1 MQTKPPTIHF
11 IADFA
16 DVVRM
21 EPAFRA
27 TEEKLRMGFPFSMAF
42 QPIVNVTT
50 GNIYAYE
57 ALVRGPQG
65 QSAASILG
73 RLKEN
78 DQFLFHQKCR
88 SHAMTLATN
97 LGITKS
103 NAALSINFLPR
114 AIRTPEACSAM
125 TLAAA
130 KSLNFPH
137 KRLIFE
143 MTDSERLLDTKQ
155 ARTVACEYQRHGFR
169 IALSID
175 DLQSALSEKAMCR
188 QIRADIL
195 KLNMAITR
203 NLHLHPHSQ
212 AGIASLQ
219 DMCNAEKIELIVEGV
234 ESLEEYFA
242 LLRCG
247 VERMQGYLLAMP
259 AFESLPQFALPALAG
274 MQA

>member
-1 MQTKPPTIHF
+1 
-11 IADFA
+11 
-16 DVVRM
+16 M

-27 TEEKLRMGFPFSMAF
+27 NEEELRMGFPFSMAF
-42 QPIVNVTT
+42 QPIVHVSM

-88 SHAMTLATN
+88 SRAMTLATN

-125 TLAAA
+125 TRAAA
-130 KSLNFPH
+130 NSLNFPYE
-137 KRLIFE
+137 RLIFE

-155 ARTVACEYQRHGFR
+155 VRTVANEYQRNGFR

-175 DLQSALSEKAMCR
+175 DLQAALSEKAMR
-188 QIRADIL
+188 KQIRADIL
-195 KLNMAITR
+195 KLNMSITR

-212 AGIASLQ
+212 AAIASLQ
-219 DMCNAEKIELIVEGV
+219 NVCNAEGIELIAEGV
-234 ESLEEYFA
+234 ETREEYVA

-247 VERMQGYLLAMP
+247 IEYMQGYLFAMP
-259 AFESLPQFALPALAG
+259 GFESLPNFTLPTAIG
-274 MQA
+274 MCA

>member
-1 MQTKPPTIHF
+1 
-11 IADFA
+11 
-16 DVVRM
+16 M
-21 EPAFRA
+21 EPAFRD
-27 TEEKLRMGFPFSMAF
+27 TEEKFRMSFPFSMAF
-42 QPIVNVTT
+42 QPIVNVAT
-50 GNIYAYE
+50 GNVYAYE

-88 SHAMTLATN
+88 SRAMTLATN
-97 LGITKS
+97 LGIAKS

-114 AIRTPEACSAM
+114 AIRTPEACSEM

-130 KSLNFPH
+130 KSLNFPY

-143 MTDSERLLDTKQ
+143 MTNSERLLDLKQ
-155 ARTVACEYQRHGFR
+155 ARTVAGEYQRNGFR

-175 DLQSALSEKAMCR
+175 DLQSALSEKAAFR

-203 NLHLHPHSQ
+203 NLHLYPHSQ
-212 AGIASLQ
+212 VAIASLQ
-219 DMCNAEKIELIVEGV
+219 NMCNAEKMKLIAEGV
-234 ESLEEYFA
+234 ESPEEYVA
-242 LLRCG
+242 LLSCG
-247 VERMQGYLLAMP
+247 IEYMQGYLFAMP
-259 AFESLPQFALPALAG
+259 GFESLPSFTLPAPVG
-274 MQA
+274 MDA

>member
-1 MQTKPPTIHF
+1 
-11 IADFA
+11 
-16 DVVRM
+16 M

-42 QPIVNVTT
+42 QPIVNVTA

-78 DQFLFHQKCR
+78 DQFFFHQKCR
-88 SHAMTLATN
+88 NLAMTLATN
-97 LGITKS
+97 LGLTKS

-125 TLAAA
+125 TLATAN
-130 KSLNFPH
+130 SLNFPYE
-137 KRLIFE
+137 RLIFE
-143 MTDSERLLDTKQ
+143 MTNAERLLDTKQ
-155 ARTVACEYQRHGFR
+155 VRTVANEYQRNGFR

-175 DLQSALSEKAMCR
+175 DLQTALSERAMST

-212 AGIASLQ
+212 VAIASLQ
-219 DMCNAEKIELIVEGV
+219 NVCRTEGIELIAEGV
-234 ESLEEYFA
+234 ESPEEYVA

-247 VERMQGYLLAMP
+247 IEYMQGYLFAMP
-259 AFESLPQFALPALAG
+259 GFESLPGITLPAPHG
-274 MQA
+274 MSA

>member
-1 MQTKPPTIHF
+1 
-11 IADFA
+11 
-16 DVVRM
+16 
-21 EPAFRA
+21 
-27 TEEKLRMGFPFSMAF
+27 MAF
-42 QPIVNVTT
+42 QPMVNVTT
-50 GNIYAYE
+50 GNVYAYE

-78 DQFLFHQKCR
+78 DQFLFHQHCR
-88 SHAMTLATN
+88 SRAMTLATN

-114 AIRTPEACSAM
+114 AICTPEACSAM

-130 KSLNFPH
+130 RSLNFPY

-155 ARTVACEYQRHGFR
+155 VRTVAREYQRNGFR
-169 IALSID
+169 IALAID
-175 DLQSALSEKAMCR
+175 DLQAALSEKAVYKQM
-188 QIRADIL
+188 RADIL
-195 KLNMAITR
+195 KLNMTITR

-212 AGIASLQ
+212 AAIASLQ
-219 DMCNAEKIELIVEGV
+219 KVCNAEEMDLIAEGV
-234 ESLEEYFA
+234 ESLEEYVA

-247 VERMQGYLLAMP
+247 IEHMQGYLFAMP
-259 AFESLPQFALPALAG
+259 GFEALPNFTLPTPTEMDA
-274 MQA
+274 

>member
-1 MQTKPPTIHF
+1 
-11 IADFA
+11 
-16 DVVRM
+16 M

-50 GNIYAYE
+50 GDIYAYE

-73 RLKEN
+73 RLKVN
-78 DQFLFHQKCR
+78 DQFLFHQRCR
-88 SHAMTLATN
+88 SRAMTLATN

-103 NAALSINFLPR
+103 DAALSINFLPR

-125 TLAAA
+125 TLATAN
-130 KSLNFPH
+130 SLNFPH

-143 MTDSERLLDTKQ
+143 MADSERQLDTKQ
-155 ARTVACEYQRHGFR
+155 VRAVVLEYQRNSFR
-169 IALSID
+169 IALSIG
-175 DLQSALSEKAMCR
+175 DLQSALSEKAMCKH
-188 QIRADIL
+188 IRADIL

-203 NLHLHPHSQ
+203 NLHLHPHTQ
-212 AGIASLQ
+212 AAIAALQNLCHVEGI
-219 DMCNAEKIELIVEGV
+219 DLIAEGV
-234 ESLEEYFA
+234 ESPEEYLA

-247 VERMQGYLLAMP
+247 VEHMQGYLFAMP
-259 AFESLPQFALPALAG
+259 GFESLPNFTLPTPAG
-274 MQA
+274 MDA

>member
-1 MQTKPPTIHF
+1 MT
-11 IADFA
+11 DSA
-16 DVVRM
+16 DVVLM
-21 EPAFRA
+21 ESAFLA
-27 TEEKLRMGFPFSMAF
+27 TAEHLRMSFPFSMAF
-42 QPIVNVTT
+42 QPMVDVVS

-78 DQFLFHQKCR
+78 DQFLFHQNCR
-88 SHAMTLATN
+88 NRAITLATN

-114 AIRTPEACSAM
+114 AIRTPEACAAM
-125 TLAAA
+125 TLTAA
-130 KSLNFPH
+130 KSLNFPY

-143 MTDSERLLDTKQ
+143 MTDSERLLDRKQ
-155 ARTVACEYQRHGFR
+155 VWTVVCEYQRSGFR

-175 DLQSALSEKAMCR
+175 DMQSALSEKALHR

-195 KLNMAITR
+195 KLSMTITR
-203 NLHLHPHSQ
+203 NLHLHPHVQ
-212 AGIASLQ
+212 AAVASLKNI
-219 DMCNAEKIELIVEGV
+219 CRAEQIDLIAEGV
-234 ESLEEYFA
+234 ESREEYVA

-247 VERMQGYLLAMP
+247 IEHMQGYLFAMP
-259 AFESLPQFALPALAG
+259 GFESLPGFTLPEPLEMDA
-274 MQA
+274 